1 MLCARLLPYIA
12 SFFVLFY
19 KYLLT
24 RLASLREKVPPFL
37 TTGNGIMRKRE
48 EEGLVNKKAE
58 ASAEGK
64 QEEGNMKEP
73 FQLDKLL

>member
-1 MLCARLLPYIA
+1 
-12 SFFVLFY
+12 
-19 KYLLT
+19 
-24 RLASLREKVPPFL
+24 
-37 TTGNGIMRKRE
+37 MRKRE
-48 EEGLVNKKAE
+48 SEGLVNKKAE